1 MVQIIAGAVDYG
13 DAAEVYISR
22 VARVSR
28 ISNGIVRITYCVERE
43 GPHGVEHRVVLHAL
57 FDIND
62 LAVEMERVRKALDI
76 VRSEPP
82 LNGEHPVYTERH

>member
-13 DAAEVYISR
+13 DAAEVYISH

-28 ISNGIVRITYCVERE
+28 ISNSIVRLTCCVERE

-57 FDIND
+57 FDLDD
-62 LAVEMERVRKALDI
+62 LVVEMEKVRKALD
-76 VRSEPP
+76 VVKSQPP
-82 LNGEHPVYTERH
+82 LNDDRPTKTEWH

>member
-28 ISNGIVRITYCVERE
+28 ISNSIVRLTFCVERE

-57 FDIND
+57 FDVDD
-62 LAVEMERVRKALDI
+62 LVVEMEKVRKALD
-76 VRSEPP
+76 VVKSQPP
-82 LNGEHPVYTERH
+82 LNDDRPIKTEWH

>member
-22 VARVSR
+22 VTRVSR
-28 ISNGIVRITYCVERE
+28 ISNGIVRITCCVERE
-43 GPHGVEHRVVLHAL
+43 GPHGIEHRVVLHAL
-57 FDIND
+57 FDLDD
-62 LAVEMERVRKALDI
+62 LAVEMEKVRKALDV

-82 LNGEHPVYTERH
+82 LNADRPINTEWH

>member
-1 MVQIIAGAVDYG
+1 MVQMIAGAVDYG

-28 ISNGIVRITYCVERE
+28 ISNGIVRISCCVERE

-62 LAVEMERVRKALDI
+62 LAVEIERVRKALE
-76 VRSEPP
+76 VVESEPP
-82 LNGEHPVYTERH
+82 LNAEHPVYSERH